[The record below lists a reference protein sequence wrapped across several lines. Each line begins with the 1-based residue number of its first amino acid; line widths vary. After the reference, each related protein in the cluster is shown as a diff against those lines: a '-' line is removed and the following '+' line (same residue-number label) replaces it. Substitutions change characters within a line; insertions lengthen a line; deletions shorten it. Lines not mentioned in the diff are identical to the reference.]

1 MLFSNTLVSLPG
13 HIIVDNAHTSKVIN
27 TKFLGLHIDGKLNWR
42 AHITY
47 LSKLLSRN
55 AGVLN
60 NLKIV
65 FPKNVLNMLYST
77 LILPYLNYGILAWG
91 NAARVHLDRLLLIQ
105 KRAIRIVCG
114 ANARSHT
121 DILFYENRLLK
132 VHDLYLQNLGSL
144 MYQLFDNELP
154 CALASLFVRNDQV
167 HSY

>member
-1 MLFSNTLVSLPG
+1 M
-13 HIIVDNAHTSKVIN
+13 
-27 TKFLGLHIDGKLNWR
+27 
-42 AHITY
+42 
-47 LSKLLSRN
+47 
-55 AGVLN
+55 
-60 NLKIV
+60 KIV

-167 HSY
+167 HSNYTRQASSFHLPRVRTCFKLNSLYRTKILEFPWYFFEAICKYQCI